1 MGLEESAEAIVS
13 GCPGEGPSSVIKEQD
28 WAHSMGADQQQGSGK
43 QLDLFDEALKATL
56 RHDLSGKGGSGAGMN
71 E

>member
-1 MGLEESAEAIVS
+1 
-13 GCPGEGPSSVIKEQD
+13 
-28 WAHSMGADQQQGSGK
+28 MGADQQQGSGK